1 MNHKNLV
8 YRMLRNEN
16 NYNKIFMGEKFELKI
31 KS

>member
-1 MNHKNLV
+1 
-8 YRMLRNEN
+8 MLRNEN